1 MKDDT
6 TQTDTAE
13 SSDDSGTRT
22 RRNQLS
28 IAGVNLR
35 SPWAWL
41 GIIAS
46 IVFATVPLLGNAYY
60 LQILFLMLMWTGL
73 ATSWNIIGGFTGY
86 VSFGHAAFFAF
97 GGFTIG
103 LGQQYFGLAQT
114 FGLELIGMLLLA
126 GLISSAIAALIAY
139 PFLRL
144 SGGYFAIAMLGFQL
158 AMGEAFTSFD
168 ILGGGIGIG
177 ASISNPPVSF
187 LNTGQTLY
195 YLLAIVV
202 LASVLVANYIRREE
216 FGYGLL
222 AIRENEDAAESVAI
236 PTTRYK
242 MAAFIIS
249 AFFPGIIGGLYVY
262 HLAFFTSQTLFSI
275 LHTLNMIVYV
285 VVGGL
290 GTIAGPFIGSV
301 LLVFVKNVV
310 LADVSEAHVFLT
322 GLFITVVMLGFP
334 RGIVGIVKDYRAGEL
349 TIPFLT
355 DRD

>member
-1 MKDDT
+1 MSDDT
-6 TQTDTAE
+6 SQPSETSA
-13 SSDDSGTRT
+13 SPDDSRARARLNTVV
-22 RRNQLS
+22 
-28 IAGVNLR
+28 GVNLR
-35 SPWAWL
+35 SPWAWF
-41 GIIAS
+41 GIVAS
-46 IVFATVPLLGNAYY
+46 IIFATVPLLGNDYY

-73 ATSWNIIGGFTGY
+73 ATSWNIIGGYTGY
-86 VSFGHAAFFAF
+86 VSFGHGAFFAL

-103 LGQQYFGLAQT
+103 LGQQHFGLAQT
-114 FGLELIGMLLLA
+114 FGIELIGMLLLA
-126 GLISSAIAALIAY
+126 GLVPTVIAALIAY

-158 AMGEAFTSFD
+158 AMGEAFTSLD
-168 ILGGGIGIG
+168 ILGGGVGIG
-177 ASISNPPVSF
+177 AAISNPPVSF
-187 LNTGQTLY
+187 LTTGQTLY
-195 YLLAIVV
+195 YLLAVV
-202 LASVLVANYIRREE
+202 VVGAVLVSNYIRREE

-222 AIRENEDAAESVAI
+222 AIRENEAAAESVAI

-242 MAAFIIS
+242 MMAFIIS

-262 HLAFFTSQTLFSI
+262 HLAFFTSQSLFNI
-275 LHTLNMIVYV
+275 LFALNMIVYA

-290 GTIAGPFIGSV
+290 GTVAGPFIGSV
-301 LLVFVKNVV
+301 LLIFVKNVM

-322 GLFITVVMLGFP
+322 GLFIAVVMLGFP